1 MTPALIWWW
10 CGLSR
15 RTRQLGKV
23 FATYVTI
30 TGFSRCVCVRACVQF
45 QVSSTAG
52 GSYPLIR
59 KGLDIRLLG
68 PSGTAHAYTA
78 THHNPILVRDRE

>member
-1 MTPALIWWW
+1 M
-10 CGLSR
+10 
-15 RTRQLGKV
+15 
-23 FATYVTI
+23 
-30 TGFSRCVCVRACVQF
+30 
-45 QVSSTAG
+45 SSTAG